1 VPPQVSRRL
10 GSSKKGS
17 GRPGAALSRPGSRGR
32 SWPDPA
38 FFVLSARVERV
49 LVQAVVA
56 LGVTVVLAQFLLT
69 LPTARLVM
77 SYVDRLEGVPLA
89 SGGATVTV
97 SLMSGEPA
105 HAAYLLVNGE
115 RAASFASGVVRVVV
129 RPGDLLEV
137 DGTGLTA
144 QGVFAVSQVT
154 GGVVAPT
161 VGLRVTT
168 DRSVARL
175 AWVELESGGDG

>member
-1 VPPQVSRRL
+1 MPPQVSRRL
-10 GSSKKGS
+10 GSSTGS
-17 GRPGAALSRPGSRGR
+17 GRPRSALPRPGLRGR
-32 SWPDPA
+32 PGPDPA

-56 LGVTVVLAQFLLT
+56 LGVTVVLAQLLLT
-69 LPTARLVM
+69 FPAARLVM
-77 SYVDRLEGVPLA
+77 SYVDRLEGVPLT

-97 SLMSGEPA
+97 ALMSGEPA

-137 DGTGLTA
+137 DGTGLTT
-144 QGVFAVSQVT
+144 QGVFAVTQVT
-154 GGVVAPT
+154 GAVVAPT

-175 AWVELESGGDG
+175 GWVELELVGDG